1 MGKKYGISPE
11 ELAWRR
17 RQPAAVNGSVF
28 DRKNKRVEPELTRAE
43 MDKLAQTRVDALK
56 VSGRLPSPDQVIR
69 DVEDL
74 IAEVHPGE
82 LRSMYM
88 LNDRGL
94 FHDGRRVPR
103 MLHYQE
109 APDGT
114 HQYVIDILCHWFRDD
129 IDPERRALA
138 IYRKSPDLLFT
149 RFSHSESGC
158 ISDAELEEMMITLLC
173 RCHDERE
180 TFVEYLGGTRR
191 DTLRLQ

>member
-1 MGKKYGISPE
+1 MGKQYGISPE

-82 LRSMYM
+82 LQSRRK
-88 LNDRGL
+88 LTDR
-94 FHDGRRVPR
+94 V
-103 MLHYQE
+103 Q
-109 APDGT
+109 
-114 HQYVIDILCHWFRDD
+114 
-129 IDPERRALA
+129 
-138 IYRKSPDLLFT
+138 
-149 RFSHSESGC
+149 
-158 ISDAELEEMMITLLC
+158 
-173 RCHDERE
+173 
-180 TFVEYLGGTRR
+180 
-191 DTLRLQ
+191 